1 MPRKQAQRVVPEM
14 LAAFERDLT
23 EQVMERL
30 LSFAKRRVAMLA
42 KVGVRRTADDAR
54 AMVQDAITDT
64 LTRVVTWDPQR
75 VTLEKHLRLVIRT
88 RSLNRLKQ
96 VRRVPL
102 KSMEDS
108 QDGELTVA
116 KVAEATWMSPTES
129 VEMGEVAAEV
139 VAEVVERAKEV
150 PQVLALIQAY
160 QAGCQGRAE
169 VIEHTGMSLQEFVN
183 ARRRLD
189 RLLAAL
195 PEQVQNDV
203 EDALRRNV

>member
-23 EQVMERL
+23 EPVMERL

-116 KVAEATWMSPTES
+116 RVAEATRMSPTES
-129 VEMGEVAAEV
+129 VEMGEVAEEV

-150 PQVLALIQAY
+150 PQVLALIEAY
-160 QAGCQGRAE
+160 QAGCQERAE
-169 VIEHTGMSLQEFVN
+169 VIEHTGMNVQEFVN

-195 PEQVQNDV
+195 PDQMHNDV

>member
-14 LAAFERDLT
+14 LEAFEKTLT
-23 EQVMERL
+23 EAVMERL

-42 KVGVRRTADDAR
+42 KAGVRRTPDDAR

-75 VTLEKHLRLVIRT
+75 VTLETHLRLVMKT
-88 RSLNRLKQ
+88 RSLNRLAQ
-96 VRRVPL
+96 VQRATH

-108 QDGELTVA
+108 HDGELTIKKA
-116 KVAEATWMSPTES
+116 SEATSMSPHDG
-129 VEMGEVAAEV
+129 VEMGEVAALVIGEV
-139 VAEVVERAKEV
+139 IERAKEA
-150 PQVLALIQAY
+150 PQVLALIEAY
-160 QAGCQGRAE
+160 QAGCQERAE
-169 VIEHTGMSLQEFVN
+169 VIEHTGMSVKEFVN

-195 PEQVQNDV
+195 PEQMQNDV
-203 EDALRRNV
+203 EDSLRRKV